1 MPYLTNVINQRMKM
15 AEQPKLTLTKTLSP
29 FREASPGLY
38 KKGYSLVPLKYRT
51 KRPTVN
57 NWSEFSKERADKQQM
72 KTWYN
77 VPESNI
83 GLVLG
88 RASGVIAL
96 DFDHDVDGLH
106 EKIQALMG
114 PVVVAKTA
122 EKGFTAFF
130 RYNGEK
136 SHNWQ
141 KDGEMVLE
149 LLSDGRQTVMPPSMH
164 PCGKAYIYTTE
175 KTLEEVTASELP
187 YLPEDFTEEVEAL
200 LGRRGSTRAAPRG
213 EAELG
218 EVSQALDYIEPGDYY
233 TWVKIG
239 MALKEEFGDEA
250 FNTWDEWSQGDDK
263 YQAEGMMSK
272 WQSFKNSGVTAG
284 TIFHLAVKNGY
295 RFTRTDEPAAQAVD
309 NDSILDVLNS
319 WREKGKPIGV
329 KCGIDGLD
337 SLLKW
342 RRGELTIVSGYP
354 GSGKSEVIDYVV
366 HKHLM
371 SNNYKTMFASFEG
384 SGVAAHVDS
393 FLHRVDGRD
402 FEERSA
408 ADDRAAFEKI
418 KDKLVFYDD
427 ENSSHDIDSI
437 LEYAKGVKD
446 LDILVIDPF
455 NYVTSRHVE
464 QTYLHV
470 KYCLKRVKQFCKA
483 TGCMA
488 ILVAHPK
495 TKREKSK
502 EGVLMRCNI
511 WDCAGGHDFWNM
523 ADNALLVH
531 RDREVETE
539 IDVSVQKV
547 KIQDTDRT
555 GTFALGF
562 NRKTR
567 LYDDIESYNQ
577 EF

>member
-1 MPYLTNVINQRMKM
+1 M
-15 AEQPKLTLTKTLSP
+15 
-29 FREASPGLY
+29 
-38 KKGYSLVPLKYRT
+38 
-51 KRPTVN
+51 
-57 NWSEFSKERADKQQM
+57 
-72 KTWYN
+72 
-77 VPESNI
+77 
-83 GLVLG
+83 
-88 RASGVIAL
+88 
-96 DFDHDVDGLH
+96 
-106 EKIQALMG
+106 
-114 PVVVAKTA
+114 
-122 EKGFTAFF
+122 
-130 RYNGEK
+130 
-136 SHNWQ
+136 
-141 KDGEMVLE
+141 
-149 LLSDGRQTVMPPSMH
+149 
-164 PCGKAYIYTTE
+164 
-175 KTLEEVTASELP
+175 
-187 YLPEDFTEEVEAL
+187 
-200 LGRRGSTRAAPRG
+200 
-213 EAELG
+213 
-218 EVSQALDYIEPGDYY
+218 
-233 TWVKIG
+233 
-239 MALKEEFGDEA
+239 
-250 FNTWDEWSQGDDK
+250 
-263 YQAEGMMSK
+263 
-272 WQSFKNSGVTAG
+272 
-284 TIFHLAVKNGY
+284 
-295 RFTRTDEPAAQAVD
+295 D
-309 NDSILDVLNS
+309 N
-319 WREKGKPIGV
+319 
-329 KCGIDGLD
+329 
-337 SLLKW
+337 LLKW

-354 GSGKSEVIDYVV
+354 GSGKSEVIDYVIY
-366 HKHLM
+366 KHLM
-371 SNNYKTMFASFEG
+371 NNNYKTMFASFEG

-402 FEERSA
+402 FEERGA

-427 ENSSHDIDSI
+427 ENSSHDIDNI

-470 KYCLKRVKQFCKA
+470 KYCLKHVKQFCKA

-567 LYDDIESYNQ
+567 VYDDIESYNQ